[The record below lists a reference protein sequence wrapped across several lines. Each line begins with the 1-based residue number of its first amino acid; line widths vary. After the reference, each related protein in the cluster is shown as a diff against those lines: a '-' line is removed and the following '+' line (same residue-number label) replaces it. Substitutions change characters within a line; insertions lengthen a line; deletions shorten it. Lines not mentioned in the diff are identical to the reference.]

1 LTTYN
6 VASSPTTG
14 ESAADERCYVVFV
27 VLIAVLAMEFE
38 KENCAADKLMLATF
52 IKFKFCNSIEVITIL
67 FLTYRGG

>member
-1 LTTYN
+1 
-6 VASSPTTG
+6 
-14 ESAADERCYVVFV
+14 
-27 VLIAVLAMEFE
+27 MEFE